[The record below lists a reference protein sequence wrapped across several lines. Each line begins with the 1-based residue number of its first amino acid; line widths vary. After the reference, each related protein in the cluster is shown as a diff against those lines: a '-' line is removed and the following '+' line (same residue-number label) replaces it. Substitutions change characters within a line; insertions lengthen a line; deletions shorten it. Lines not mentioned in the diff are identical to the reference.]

1 MPGLGTYRPLL
12 IGLAWLAF
20 AATVPL
26 ARRIP
31 ARVAVPVIL
40 AGAVAV
46 PVAAAFGP
54 PSGSDDVYRYVWD
67 GRVQAA
73 GINPYRYPPAS
84 TELVFLRDPGLWPA
98 HETAWCVTSDDPSSD
113 ERLVPGC
120 TLINRPA
127 VPTIYPPVAQAYF
140 FVVHVLSPAGALAR
154 PFQLAGVAVAIATTL
169 LLLLAAQRRGAD
181 VRMVIAWAWCPAVA
195 LEAANNAH
203 VDAVAV
209 ALAAAALVV
218 LSRRHSAQPAGAES
232 ASKAAATTAA
242 GGALL
247 GLAIATKVTPVLLL
261 PALVRRRPLL
271 VVATAIGTVAAAYGP
286 HLLTVGPDVIGYLP
300 GYVQEEGYAS
310 GSRFGLLT
318 LLVPERWAGLLA
330 VVVLAAVAVAVA
342 RTTDADRPWLGG
354 ATMTGAALLV
364 ATPAYAGPSHLSG
377 VSMRD

>member
-1 MPGLGTYRPLL
+1 M
-12 IGLAWLAF
+12 
-20 AATVPL
+20 
-26 ARRIP
+26 
-31 ARVAVPVIL
+31 
-40 AGAVAV
+40 
-46 PVAAAFGP
+46 
-54 PSGSDDVYRYVWD
+54 
-67 GRVQAA
+67 
-73 GINPYRYPPAS
+73 
-84 TELVFLRDPGLWPA
+84 
-98 HETAWCVTSDDPSSD
+98 
-113 ERLVPGC
+113 PGC

-364 ATPAYAGPSHLSG
+364 ATPAYAWYALLLVLLVGPGARTVWLAVVAAGYLVNYATPLHVDGQLAQRVGYGLALAAVVAAVVVRPSHQFEGCWKPAVMLGSAVRAEEPLAVEVDQVCRIVGAPYLSCPRNIVEVLAHFFAVG
-377 VSMRD
+377 KQET